1 MRQCA
6 FRAVLY
12 CMNDNSSQSATAT
25 VTLTGVSL
33 TQPCT
38 RLTEGSVEG
47 CVWTV
52 STTRWGATVSSVP
65 TCSTRTRTRT
75 SEAQPSVNVSLR
87 VAVKEP
93 MVNVSLKSR

>member
-1 MRQCA
+1 
-6 FRAVLY
+6 
-12 CMNDNSSQSATAT
+12 MNDNSFQSATAT

-33 TQPCT
+33 TRPCT
-38 RLTEGSVEG
+38 RRTEGSVEG

-75 SEAQPSVNVSLR
+75 SAAQPSVNVSR
-87 VAVKEP
+87 RITFKEP
-93 MVNVSLKSR
+93 MMNVSLRVVDLSVREIMQ